1 MNILKLLVLKHT
13 QPNGFKTLPRLIF
26 ESVIRFIIPLV
37 GLYVATTLFGVRF
50 FSSHAGASINWNWV
64 IASFLV
70 FWICQRNTIIAC
82 AGFAI
87 ISFYLGNLGWTSASL
102 SSNLWVA
109 CIDAFI
115 LCFIYYLFTGSQHND
130 EKNERK
136 QISNLLRGNEKGEA
150 GEIIAEQAVEKVLR
164 SIGTWFTTNKA
175 QGFESAV
182 LLPTGKG
189 TYSSE
194 LDILLAT
201 TFGVYVIE
209 VKNWPGRW
217 SGGSDGM
224 LHVDYGDGSRHDPRK
239 DPLKKTVGKLQR
251 IMKNVPMNIVG
262 KGIVINTDPQGSF
275 DHNLGANYIHVRDL
289 ENFFRHEYSQNDVFD
304 DKASI
309 DALERSVF
317 KGLDGSPTA
326 KHDHLMRHPPEGDVA
341 TYQNLVRKHEA
352 LAANRARPKSTREIR
367 ANNWFAAF
375 GILIASFVATAIHAN
390 MTKDSKYESELATPP
405 KVASIQKGSEK
416 TLPPKNSEKKKVEP
430 KAKPKNTVAD
440 VLAQGNIGTARDW
453 INVSEYT
460 AVTCGMS
467 RKEIENVVGAELW
480 SGTLGLYQWNGITV
494 TFRLDY
500 DKLKEKSLVFNQKKI
515 HTITC

>member
-1 MNILKLLVLKHT
+1 MNILKLLIFKGA

-26 ESVIRFIIPLV
+26 ESVIRFIIPIV

-50 FSSHAGASINWNWV
+50 FSSHAGASMNWNWV
-64 IASFLV
+64 IAALLV
-70 FWICQRNTIIAC
+70 FWVCHRNTIIAC

-102 SSNLWVA
+102 SSNLWVV
-109 CIDAFI
+109 CIDAFV
-115 LCFIYYLFTGSQHND
+115 LCTIYWMGKSYLGSF
-130 EKNERK
+130 ETNETT
-136 QISNLLRGNEKGEA
+136 QIANILRGNEKGEA
-150 GEIIAEQAVEKVLR
+150 GEVIAEQAVEKVLR

-194 LDILLAT
+194 LDMLLAT

-217 SGGSDGM
+217 SRGSDGM
-224 LHVDYGDGSRHDPRK
+224 LHVDYGDGSRHAPRK

-251 IMKNVPMNIVG
+251 IMRNVPMNIAG

-309 DALERSVF
+309 DALEKSVF

-326 KHDHLMRHPPEGDVA
+326 KHDHMMRHPPEGDAA

-352 LAANRARPKSTREIR
+352 LAVNRSTPKSAREIR

-375 GILIASFVATAIHAN
+375 GILIASFVVTAIHAN
-390 MTKDSKYESELATPP
+390 VMKDSQNESELTTPQ

-416 TLPPKNSEKKKVEP
+416 TLPPKNSEKKKVEV

-440 VLAQGNIGTARDW
+440 VLAKGNIGTAKDW
-453 INVSEYT
+453 INFSEYN
-460 AVTCGMS
+460 AVACGMS

-480 SGTLGLYQWNGITV
+480 SGTLGLYQWDGITV

-500 DKLKEKSLVFNQKKI
+500 DQLKEKSLMRKGVPI
-515 HTITC
+515 HSMTC